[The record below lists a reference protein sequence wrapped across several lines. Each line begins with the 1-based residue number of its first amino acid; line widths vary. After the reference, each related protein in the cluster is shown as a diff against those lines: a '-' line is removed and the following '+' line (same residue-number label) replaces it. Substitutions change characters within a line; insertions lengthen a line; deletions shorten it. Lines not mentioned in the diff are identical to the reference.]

1 MLTGNC
7 MLLFLWFLLDKN
19 FVSPM
24 PRWEKEHHRGLGD
37 HRSLSMVGVP
47 RVKRGWVWNQFFVL
61 EEYMGSEPQY
71 VGKLHS
77 DLDRGD
83 NMVKYTLSG
92 EGVGSI
98 FTIEPSTGDIHALRS
113 LDREEKSYYTLRA
126 QAVDVVTERAL
137 EPESTFI
144 IKVQDINDNEPKF
157 LEGPYMASVPEM
169 SPVGTYVTRVTATD
183 ADDPTYGN
191 SAQIVY
197 SVLHGQPYFSVE
209 PKTGVIRIA
218 LPNMDREI
226 KESYQVMIQAKDM
239 GGQLGGLAGTTT
251 VNITL
256 TDINDNPPRFA
267 KSVFHLR
274 VPESAP
280 VDSSLGKI
288 KAHDLDVGT
297 NAKVEYR
304 IVPGDSSSTFDI
316 YTDAH
321 TQEGTVVL
329 RKPLDYESRKTYSFK
344 VSASDPH
351 MDARF
356 LQGGS
361 HSDSAVVKLSVMDV
375 EEPPIFSSSEYSMET
390 REGAAGNTI
399 GVVKAHDPDTGHSP
413 ISYSIEW
420 NPDTEN
426 YFSIDPVQGTI
437 YSREALDRETTP
449 KHNITVVATKVND
462 PLLYSRVDVVI
473 TVLDVNEF
481 PPELSSPYEVFVC
494 EDAKV
499 GQVIQVFSATDRDMP
514 NIGHRFFFKSP
525 RDIRNKNFT
534 IRDYGN
540 NTAGLVNRRAGF
552 GRRERS
558 VYEVPVV
565 VEDGG
570 FPVQSST
577 GTLSVRV
584 CACDV
589 SGSILDCST
598 KAFLLPLGLSPG
610 ALLAILLCV
619 IILLSIVVLSVS
631 LKRHRKKDALMSSKE
646 DARDNV
652 IRYDDEGGGEED
664 TQAFDIGTLRHPEAV
679 EDSSVHRYDLRDDRN
694 GEDVQVYLQQRLQEN
709 HRDDTEPPYDSLATF
724 AYEGSGSAAESLS
737 SIESQT
743 HEIDIGLDLTSM
755 GDLGPR
761 FSDLTLILSMRK
773 DNEGE
778 SCLPHAEGSEP
789 RRDD

>member
-7 MLLFLWFLLDKN
+7 VLLFLWCLLDKS

-24 PRWEKEHHRGLGD
+24 HRWGKEHHGGPREHRRPGMAGLQ
-37 HRSLSMVGVP
+37 

-77 DLDRGD
+77 DLDRGE
-83 NMVKYTLSG
+83 NLVKYTLSG

-98 FTIEPSTGDIHALRS
+98 FTIEPTTGDIHALRS
-113 LDREEKSYYTLRA
+113 LDREEKPYYTLRA
-126 QAVDVVTERAL
+126 QAVDVFTGKAL

-157 LEGPYMASVPEM
+157 LEGPYVASVPEM
-169 SPVGTYVTRVTATD
+169 SPV
-183 ADDPTYGN
+183 
-191 SAQIVY
+191 
-197 SVLHGQPYFSVE
+197 
-209 PKTGVIRIA
+209 GVIRIA

-256 TDINDNPPRFA
+256 TDVNDNPPRFA

-280 VDSSLGKI
+280 IGSSVGKI
-288 KAHDLDVGT
+288 KAHDLDTGP

-304 IVPGDSSSTFDI
+304 VVPGDGSSVFDI
-316 YTDAH
+316 YTDEH
-321 TQEGTVVL
+321 TQEGIVLL
-329 RKPLDYESRKTYSFK
+329 RKPLDYENRKLYSFK
-344 VSASDPH
+344 VTASDPH

-375 EEPPIFSSSEYSMET
+375 EEAPIFSSSEYSMET
-390 REGAAGNTI
+390 REGAAGNAI
-399 GVVKAHDPDTGHSP
+399 GTVNAHDPDTGHSP
-413 ISYSIEW
+413 IRYSVEW
-420 NPDTEN
+420 STNSEN
-426 YFSIDPVQGTI
+426 YFDVDPVEGRI
-437 YSREALDRETTP
+437 SSREALDRETTP
-449 KHNITVVATKVND
+449 KHNITVVATKVNN
-462 PLLYSRVDVVI
+462 PQLFTRVSVSI

-481 PPELSSPYEVFVC
+481 PPELSSPYEAFVC

-499 GQVIQVFSATDRDMP
+499 GQVIQILSATDRDMP
-514 NIGHRFFFKSP
+514 NLGHRFFFKSP

-540 NTAGLVNRRAGF
+540 NTAGLLNRRAGF
-552 GRRERS
+552 RRMEKS

-565 VEDGG
+565 VEDSG
-570 FPVQSST
+570 FPILSST

-589 SGSILDCST
+589 SGSVISCST

-619 IILLSIVVLSVS
+619 IILLAIVVLSVS
-631 LKRHRKKDALMSSKE
+631 LKRHRKKDALMSSRE

-664 TQAFDIGTLRHPEAV
+664 TQAFDIGTLRHPEAI
-679 EDSSVHRYDLRDDRN
+679 EDTSVQRYDPREDED
-694 GEDVQVYLQQRLQEN
+694 GEDVHVYLQQRLQEN
-709 HRDDTEPPYDSLATF
+709 HRDATEPPYDSLATF
-724 AYEGSGSAAESLS
+724 AYEGEGSVAESLS
-737 SIESQT
+737 SIESQC
-743 HEIDIGLDLTSM
+743 HDSDINTDLTSI

-761 FSDLTLILSMRK
+761 FNTLTLILIGRK
-773 DNEGE
+773 SDETE
-778 SCLPHAEGSEP
+778 ARLPHAEGSEL

>member
-1 MLTGNC
+1 MLMGNC
-7 MLLFLWFLLDKN
+7 VLLFLWCLLDKS

-24 PRWEKEHHRGLGD
+24 HRWGKEHHGALRD
-37 HRSLSMVGVP
+37 HRKPGMAAVQ

-83 NMVKYTLSG
+83 NLVKYTLSG

-98 FTIEPSTGDIHALRS
+98 FTIEPTTGDIHALRS
-113 LDREEKSYYTLRA
+113 LDREEKPYYMLKA
-126 QAVDVVTERAL
+126 QAVDVFTGNAL

-157 LEGPYMASVPEM
+157 LEGPYVASVPEM
-169 SPVGTYVTRVTATD
+169 SPVGTYVTCVTATD

-191 SAQIVY
+191 SAHIVY
-197 SVLHGQPYFSVE
+197 SVLYGQPYFSVE

-256 TDINDNPPRFA
+256 TDVNDNPPRFA

-280 VDSSLGKI
+280 VGSSVGKI
-288 KAHDLDVGT
+288 KAHDLDTGP
-297 NAKVEYR
+297 NAEVEYR
-304 IVPGDSSSTFDI
+304 VVPGDGSSLFDI
-316 YTDAH
+316 YTEGH
-321 TQEGTVVL
+321 TQEGIVL
-329 RKPLDYESRKTYSFK
+329 LKKPLDYESRKLYSFK
-344 VSASDPH
+344 VTASDPH
-351 MDARF
+351 MDAHF
-356 LQGGS
+356 MQSGS
-361 HSDSAVVKLSVMDV
+361 HSDTAVVKLSVMDV
-375 EEPPIFSSSEYSMET
+375 EEAPIFSSSEYSMET
-390 REGAAGNTI
+390 REGAAGNAI
-399 GVVKAHDPDTGHSP
+399 GTVNAHDPDMGHSP
-413 ISYSIEW
+413 IRYSIEW
-420 NPDTEN
+420 SADSEN
-426 YFSIDPVQGTI
+426 YFDVDPEEGTI
-437 YSREALDRETTP
+437 SSREALDRETTP
-449 KHNITVVATKVND
+449 KHNITVVATKVNN
-462 PLLYSRVDVVI
+462 PQLFTRVIVTI

-481 PPELSSPYEVFVC
+481 PPELSSPYEAFVC

-499 GQVIQVFSATDRDMP
+499 GQVIQILSATDRDMP
-514 NIGHRFFFKSP
+514 NLGHRFFFKSP

-540 NTAGLVNRRAGF
+540 NTAGLLNRRAGL
-552 GRRERS
+552 RRMEKS

-565 VEDGG
+565 VEDSG
-570 FPVQSST
+570 FPIQSST
-577 GTLSVRV
+577 GTLSIQV

-589 SGSILDCST
+589 SGSVRSCST

-619 IILLSIVVLSVS
+619 IILLAIVVLSVS
-631 LKRHRKKDALMSSKE
+631 LKRQRKKDALMLSRE

-664 TQAFDIGTLRHPEAV
+664 TQAFDIGTLRHPEAI
-679 EDSSVHRYDLRDDRN
+679 EDTPAQRYDLRDDED
-694 GEDVQVYLQQRLQEN
+694 GEDVHVYLQQRLQEN
-709 HRDDTEPPYDSLATF
+709 HRDDTEPYDSLATF
-724 AYEGSGSAAESLS
+724 AYEGEGSMAESLS
-737 SIESQT
+737 SIESQG
-743 HEIDIGLDLTSM
+743 HDSDINTDLTSI

-761 FSDLTLILSMRK
+761 FNTLTLILTERK
-773 DNEGE
+773 GAKDE
-778 SCLPHAEGSEP
+778 SRLSHAEGSEP

>member
-7 MLLFLWFLLDKN
+7 VLLFLWCILDESL
-19 FVSPM
+19 VSPM
-24 PRWEKEHHRGLGD
+24 HRWGKEHHGGLRD
-37 HRSLSMVGVP
+37 HRRHGMAGIQ

-83 NMVKYTLSG
+83 NLVKYTLSG
-92 EGVGSI
+92 EGVGTI

-113 LDREEKSYYTLRA
+113 LDREEKPNYTLRA
-126 QAVDVVTERAL
+126 QAMDVFTGRAL
-137 EPESTFI
+137 EPESTFV

-157 LEGPYMASVPEM
+157 LEGPYVASVPEM

-226 KESYQVMIQAKDM
+226 KETYQVVIQAKDM

-256 TDINDNPPRFA
+256 TDVNDNPPRFA

-280 VDSSLGKI
+280 VGSSVGKI
-288 KAHDLDVGT
+288 KAHDLDMGT
-297 NAKVEYR
+297 NAVVEYR
-304 IVPGDSSSTFDI
+304 IVPGDSGSMFDI
-316 YTDAH
+316 YTDRH
-321 TQEGTVVL
+321 TQEGIVVL
-329 RKPLDYESRKTYSFK
+329 KKPLDYESRKAYSFK

-351 MDARF
+351 MDAGF

-361 HSDSAVVKLSVMDV
+361 HSDLAVVKLGVMDV
-375 EEPPIFSSSEYSMET
+375 EEAPIFSSSEYSMET

-399 GVVKAHDPDTGHSP
+399 GVVNAHDPDTGHSP
-413 ISYSIEW
+413 IRYSMEW
-420 NPDTEN
+420 STDSEN
-426 YFSIDPVQGTI
+426 YFDIDPVEGTI
-437 YSREALDRETTP
+437 SSREALDRETTP
-449 KHNITVVATKVND
+449 KHNITVVATKVNN
-462 PLLYSRVDVVI
+462 PLLFSRVSAII

-481 PPELSSPYEVFVC
+481 PPELSSPYEAFVC

-499 GQVIQVFSATDRDMP
+499 GQVIQILSATDRDMP
-514 NIGHRFFFKSP
+514 NLGHRFFFKSP

-534 IRDYGN
+534 VRDYGN

-552 GRRERS
+552 RRMEKS

-565 VEDGG
+565 VEDSG
-570 FPVQSST
+570 FPIQSST

-589 SGSILDCST
+589 SGSVLNCST

-619 IILLSIVVLSVS
+619 IILLVIVVLSVS

-664 TQAFDIGTLRHPEAV
+664 TQAFDIGTLRHPEAI
-679 EDSSVHRYDLRDDRN
+679 EDTSVHRYDLRDDEE
-694 GEDVQVYLQQRLQEN
+694 GEDVHVYLQQRLQEN
-709 HRDDTEPPYDSLATF
+709 HRDAPEPPYDSLATF
-724 AYEGSGSAAESLS
+724 AYEGEGSMAESLS
-737 SIESQT
+737 SIESQY
-743 HEIDIGLDLTSM
+743 HDDLTSI

-761 FSDLTLILSMRK
+761 FNTLTLILAGRK
-773 DNEGE
+773 DGE
-778 SCLPHAEGSEP
+778 AGARLPHADGSEP